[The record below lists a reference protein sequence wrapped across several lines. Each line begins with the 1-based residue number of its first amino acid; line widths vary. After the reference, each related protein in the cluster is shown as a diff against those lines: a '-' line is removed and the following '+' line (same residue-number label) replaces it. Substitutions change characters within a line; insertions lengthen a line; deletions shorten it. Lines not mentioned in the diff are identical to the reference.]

1 MSESSNDGMI
11 RTPLRVRYPE
21 ADRMGVAY
29 HANYFVW
36 FELGRTDLMRRRG
49 CSYKDMEDRDGI
61 VLPVINAGA
70 RYLAP
75 ARYDDELEV
84 RTRLASVERVRLRF
98 EYELV
103 RPADGKSLARGF
115 SEHAVVG
122 RDGRPMRMPRELRKR
137 LQRMESEA

>member
-1 MSESSNDGMI
+1 MSERSNDGMN

-61 VLPVINAGA
+61 ILPVINAGA

-84 RTRLASVERVRLRF
+84 RTRLASVERVRLKF

-122 RDGRPMRMPRELRKR
+122 RDGRPMRMPRELRER
-137 LQRMESEA
+137 LQNMESEA

>member
-1 MSESSNDGMI
+1 
-11 RTPLRVRYPE
+11 
-21 ADRMGVAY
+21 MGVAY

-36 FELGRTDLMRRRG
+36 FELGRTDLMRLRG
-49 CSYKDMEDRDGI
+49 CSYKDMEDREGI
-61 VLPVINAGA
+61 ILPVINAGA

-84 RTRLASVERVRLRF
+84 RTRLASLERVRVKF

-103 RPADGKSLARGF
+103 RPADGKSLASGF

-122 RDGRPMRMPRELRKR
+122 RDGRPMRMPREIRER
-137 LQRMESEA
+137 LQSMESEA

>member
-1 MSESSNDGMI
+1 MT

-49 CSYKDMEDRDGI
+49 CSYREMEDEEGI
-61 VLPVINAGA
+61 ILPVINAGA
-70 RYLAP
+70 SYLSP

-84 RTRLASVERVRLRF
+84 LTRLASVERVRVRF
-98 EYELV
+98 EYELL
-103 RPADGKSLARGF
+103 RPADGKSLANGF

-122 RDGRPMRMPRELRKR
+122 RDGRPMRMPREIRER
-137 LQRMESEA
+137 LQSMESGS

>member
-1 MSESSNDGMI
+1 MT

-49 CSYKDMEDRDGI
+49 CSYREMEDEKGLI
-61 VLPVINAGA
+61 LPVINAGA
-70 RYLAP
+70 SYLSP

-84 RTRLASVERVRLRF
+84 LTRLASVERVRVRF
-98 EYELV
+98 EYELL

-122 RDGRPMRMPRELRKR
+122 RDGRPMRMPREIRER
-137 LQRMESEA
+137 LQSMGSGS